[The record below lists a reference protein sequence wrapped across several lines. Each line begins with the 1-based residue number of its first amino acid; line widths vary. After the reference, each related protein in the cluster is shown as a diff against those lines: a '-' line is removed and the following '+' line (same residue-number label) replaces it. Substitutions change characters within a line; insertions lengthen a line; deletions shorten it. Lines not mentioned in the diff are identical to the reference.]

1 MGTRLALDSFP
12 ASGESHEANMVA
24 HVVPGL
30 GDNGSTLLLCHEGDY
45 KSCLATKSTG
55 RSKGIDFAPLGGG
68 AAPYSPRQPSTV
80 VFSPVS
86 TLHAGRLGQVL

>member
-1 MGTRLALDSFP
+1 
-12 ASGESHEANMVA
+12 MVA

-80 VFSPVS
+80 VFSPRIYPPCWPAWSSTMIFVS
-86 TLHAGRLGQVL
+86 DGGDLGP